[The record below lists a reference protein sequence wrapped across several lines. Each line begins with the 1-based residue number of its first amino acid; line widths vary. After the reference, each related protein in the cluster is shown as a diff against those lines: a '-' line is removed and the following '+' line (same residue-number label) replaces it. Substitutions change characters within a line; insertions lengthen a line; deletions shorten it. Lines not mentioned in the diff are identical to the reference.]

1 MSHIPL
7 TKAHKDAIKKIL
19 NILYNAVD
27 ESGRSISKIFE
38 ELPDKKEIPDYYE
51 VIKRPMAL
59 NIIKENINKNLYNT
73 FHDFIT
79 DVAQIYYNAK
89 LYNRRSSVI
98 YSDACLNEM
107 IIVKELSALKD
118 KKLVDDSI
126 LPVLGPL
133 PPSSPGE
140 EKSDDDGFDPDI
152 EDKNEEDEE
161 DEDED
166 DEDDVRHKRRRRET
180 RIKSYE
186 PPKVMRFDTGDIKR
200 KRGRPPKVDTPDE
213 ARMKI
218 VLRVIRKEKDERG
231 RTLFTWFEK
240 FPDDKLNQSHKIKQS
255 ISLEDIRQ
263 KLKRREYKTLKSFL
277 DDLDLLY
284 NNIKL
289 ISPPGS
295 HMYRDADYLQQVT
308 HEVASIEAS
317 RRDIDFTGYEK
328 DPTSSVGTLIKIN
341 RTPLPK
347 IEIKGEA
354 LEIGDWV
361 HLINHNDANKPIIA
375 QIFSLWENL
384 EGEKW
389 ISVCWYYRPEQTVHR
404 ADRIFYENEVMKTG
418 QYRDHQINDIID
430 KCFVMFIT
438 KYIRGRPKDAGNK
451 LIYVCESRYDEET
464 KMFNKIKSWRACIPD
479 EIRNKEYDMYYFER
493 QQQPKKV
500 LSPILHLLPSKVME
514 DPNAPIP
521 EPTQGKENAP
531 PIIGAIIPAP
541 IPDESTLNPPEIF
554 IPSIVSAP
562 IIPQKPII
570 PSLVTQTHT
579 SVVINPNNQPQNSRK
594 THIPYYPP
602 VAFTLPVVDLNS
614 ENTQSENIDISEND
628 LENPNKE
635 KNNEDINKNI
645 NKSIK
650 DINMKDEI
658 EKINENNDNSIIE
671 SEEKAVENIKSVKK
685 SNNFSDEV
693 AALFSRDEQG
703 RVLWFPVPPIDV
715 VSPTLETFVD
725 GRSLAY
731 LANVYNMMENHNE
744 EFKKE
749 KKQKLNIMKPLD
761 DSNFSEFLINALN
774 TMTQNIKSSIH

>member
-1 MSHIPL
+1 MSHVPL
-7 TKAHKDAIKKIL
+7 TRAHKDAIRKIL
-19 NILYNAVD
+19 DVLYNAVD
-27 ESGRSISKIFE
+27 NTGRSISKIFE
-38 ELPDKKEIPDYYE
+38 ELPDKKEVPDYYE
-51 VIKRPMAL
+51 IIKRPMAL
-59 NIIKENINKNLYNT
+59 NVIRENLNKNLYNT
-73 FHDFIT
+73 FHDFIV

-98 YSDACLNEM
+98 YSDACSNEM
-107 IIVKELSALKD
+107 IIIKELSVLKD
-118 KKLVDDSI
+118 KKLIEDNM

-152 EDKNEEDEE
+152 EDKNDED

-166 DEDDVRHKRRRRET
+166 DDDDDIRHKRRRRDT

-240 FPDDKLNQSHKIKQS
+240 FPDDKLNQNHKIKQS
-255 ISLEDIRQ
+255 ITLEDIRQ

-328 DPTSSVGTLIKIN
+328 DPTSSVGTLIKVN
-341 RTPLPK
+341 RTPLPR
-347 IEIKGEA
+347 IEVKGEV

-361 HLINHNDANKPIIA
+361 HLVNYNDVNKPIIA

-464 KMFNKIKSWRACIPD
+464 KIFNKIKSWRACIPD

-493 QQQPKKV
+493 QQQPKRV

-541 IPDESTLNPPEIF
+541 IPDESTLNPPEVF
-554 IPSIVSAP
+554 IPSIISAP
-562 IIPQKPII
+562 IIPQKPIV

-579 SVVINPNNQPQNSRK
+579 SVVISPNSQAQNNRK
-594 THIPYYPP
+594 THISYYPP
-602 VAFTLPVVDLNS
+602 VAFTLPVADSNS
-614 ENTQSENIDISEND
+614 ENTQSENTSEND
-628 LENPNKE
+628 LENSNKE
-635 KNNEDINKNI
+635 KNNNNEDLDKN
-645 NKSIK
+645 IK
-650 DINMKDEI
+650 DIDMKDEI
-658 EKINENNDNSIIE
+658 EKINENNNSLIKND
-671 SEEKAVENIKSVKK
+671 EKTTENTKSMKK
-685 SNNFSDEV
+685 SNNFSDDV
-693 AALFSRDEQG
+693 ASLFSRDERG

-715 VSPTLETFVD
+715 VSPSSETFIE

-731 LANVYNMMENHNE
+731 LASVDDMAEKYNE
-744 EFKKE
+744 ELKE
-749 KKQKLNIMKPLD
+749 EKQKSDITASSDNSKI
-761 DSNFSEFLINALN
+761 SEFLINALN
-774 TMTQNIKSSIH
+774 TMTQSIKSSIY

>member
-1 MSHIPL
+1 MNHIPL

-59 NIIKENINKNLYNT
+59 NIIKENVNKNLYNT

-107 IIVKELSALKD
+107 IIVKELSVMKD

-140 EKSDDDGFDPDI
+140 EKSDDDGFDPDV
-152 EDKNEEDEE
+152 EDKN
-161 DEDED
+161 DED
-166 DEDDVRHKRRRRET
+166 DEEEEEEEEEDIRHKRRRRET

-347 IEIKGEA
+347 IEVKGEA

-361 HLINHNDANKPIIA
+361 HLVNHNDANKPIIA

-384 EGEKW
+384 E
-389 ISVCWYYRPEQTVHR
+389 PEQTVHR

-493 QQQPKKV
+493 QQQPKKI
-500 LSPILHLLPSKVME
+500 LSPILHLLPSK
-514 DPNAPIP
+514 
-521 EPTQGKENAP
+521 
-531 PIIGAIIPAP
+531 
-541 IPDESTLNPPEIF
+541 PPEVF
-554 IPSIVSAP
+554 IPSIISTP
-562 IIPQKPII
+562 MIPQKPII

-579 SVVINPNNQPQNSRK
+579 SVVINPNNQQQNNRK

-602 VAFTLPVVDLNS
+602 VAFTLPVTDLNS
-614 ENTQSENIDISEND
+614 ENTQSENVDLSENG
-628 LENPNKE
+628 LRNLNKE
-635 KNNEDINKNI
+635 KSNDDGKNINKNI
-645 NKSIK
+645 K
-650 DINMKDEI
+650 DVDMKDEI
-658 EKINENNDNSIIE
+658 EKIDENINLTVENDD
-671 SEEKAVENIKSVKK
+671 KTVENIKSVKK
-685 SNNFSDEV
+685 NNNFSDEV
-693 AALFSRDEQG
+693 AALFSRDDRG

-715 VSPTLETFVD
+715 VSPTLESFVE

-731 LANVYNMMENHNE
+731 LANLCNMTKKDNE

-749 KKQKLNIMKPLD
+749 KKQKLNITKPLD
-761 DSNFSEFLINALN
+761 NSKFSEFLINALN
-774 TMTQNIKSSIH
+774 IMTQNIKSSIH